1 MRVKTMVLVPRGR
14 PPKYSKDDA
23 LDSAMRVFWRN
34 SYEGTSL
41 DDLSKATGMN
51 RPSLYNAFGDKE
63 RLFWSAVEWY
73 LTHEGSLTQHWLEKD
88 EPVAETFG
96 KLLKGYIKLFS
107 QPDSGRG
114 CMVVLG
120 AINCRPE
127 HQHLSDK
134 LSALRRNTHAQA
146 TAFLQRAAARGE
158 LKPEA
163 QPEAL
168 AEFFMAIF
176 NGLSIQARDGSTP
189 EQMHYIV
196 EQALRLFES
205 WTDNGSKHHD

>member
-1 MRVKTMVLVPRGR
+1 MISATRGR
-14 PPKYSKDDA
+14 PPKYSRDDA
-23 LDSAMRVFWRN
+23 LNKAMRVFWRN

-63 RLFWSAVEWY
+63 RLFCSAVEWY

-88 EPVAETFG
+88 GPVAETFG
-96 KLLKGYIKLFS
+96 NLLSGYIKLFS

-146 TAFLQRAAARGE
+146 KAFLQRAADRGE
-158 LKPEA
+158 LKAEA
-163 QPEAL
+163 QPGAL

-189 EQMHYIV
+189 EQMHHIV
-196 EQALRLFES
+196 GQALRLFES
-205 WTDNGSKHHD
+205 WTINASKHHD

>member
-1 MRVKTMVLVPRGR
+1 MVSATRGR
-14 PPKYSKDDA
+14 PPKYSRDDA
-23 LDSAMRVFWRN
+23 LNKAMRVFWRN
-34 SYEGTSL
+34 SYEGASL
-41 DDLSKATGMN
+41 DDLSRATGMN

-73 LTHEGSLTQHWLEKD
+73 LTHEGSLTRHLLESD
-88 EPVAETFG
+88 GPVAETFG
-96 KLLKGYIKLFS
+96 NLLNGYIKLFS
-107 QPDSGRG
+107 QQDAGRG
-114 CMVVLG
+114 CMIVLG

-158 LKPEA
+158 LKAEA

-189 EQMHYIV
+189 EQMHHIV
-196 EQALRLFES
+196 ELTYHLFES
-205 WTDNGSKHHD
+205 WTINASKHHD

>member
-1 MRVKTMVLVPRGR
+1 MVSVTRGR
-14 PPKYSKDDA
+14 PPKYSRDDA
-23 LDSAMRVFWRN
+23 LNKAMHVFWRN

-63 RLFWSAVEWY
+63 CLFWSAVEWY
-73 LTHEGSLTQHWLEKD
+73 LTHEGSLTQHWLASD
-88 EPVAETFG
+88 GPVAETFS
-96 KLLKGYIKLFS
+96 KLLNGYIELFS

-134 LSALRRNTHAQA
+134 LSALRRSTHAQA

-158 LKPEA
+158 LKAEA
-163 QPEAL
+163 HPEAL

-189 EQMHYIV
+189 EQMHHIV
-196 EQALRLFES
+196 EQASRLFES
-205 WTDNGSKHHD
+205 WTDNTSKHHD